1 MKPWILLSV
10 ALAGCAS
17 SSEVERPVL
26 DMGLVFQTE
35 SAKQDP
41 AFRGPGVGIEKPA
54 GETRV
59 SEEDIQLALQ
69 AAGPLEGPVR
79 VAVVEIIP
87 GYPGYR
93 PTSVAPE
100 HLDAFRAALGGAVDS
115 VQAVPQMFLPQ
126 NADLPALRYAAA
138 RIGANSLFV
147 FGRGRNTGTYF
158 NNWSHLNWLILPVF
172 VVPGK
177 TVEVYATA
185 EGAFVDVAT
194 SRVRAVASADVRLDS
209 DITTASSS
217 RRPLAELEQE
227 ALLGSV
233 RELGANLG
241 KEIGAIK
248 VGQK

>member
-1 MKPWILLSV
+1 MKPGILLCLV
-10 ALAGCAS
+10 LAGCSYS
-17 SSEVERPVL
+17 SDVARPVL
-26 DMGLVFQTE
+26 DMGLNFQTE
-35 SAKQDP
+35 TEKKDP
-41 AFRGPGVGIEKPA
+41 AFRGPGVGIEKPS
-54 GETRV
+54 GETKI

-69 AAGPLEGPVR
+69 AAGPLDGPVR
-79 VAVVEIIP
+79 VAVVEIVP
-87 GYPGYR
+87 GFPGYR

-100 HLDAFRAALGGAVDS
+100 HLDAFRSALGGTADS

-185 EGAFVDVAT
+185 EGALVDVAS
-194 SRVRAVASADVRLDS
+194 SRVRAVASADLRLDS

-217 RRPLAELEQE
+217 RRPLAELERE
-227 ALLGSV
+227 ASLGSLK
-233 RELGANLG
+233 ELGANLG
-241 KEIGAIK
+241 KEVGALK